1 MNQNTKIAVGVGV
14 VAVAVGGLV
23 YMNGKKKKADQE
35 AVILQQ
41 REGVPSV
48 KTGFEP
54 VEIQP
59 LELSPVMV
67 KPAVKNQTKDQ
78 IFQSFLGTI
87 YPKQNTTLPR
97 TIAVSLNRNLI
108 LKTGSKGAEVRELQ
122 RLLGFTGK
130 GIDGIFGKN
139 TLAVLKAK
147 KQVSQIALNK
157 F

>member
-1 MNQNTKIAVGVGV
+1 MNKGTKIAVGVGAL
-14 VAVAVGGLV
+14 AVAGFL
-23 YMNGKKKKADQE
+23 YINSKKKKVDQQ
-35 AVILQQ
+35 AV
-41 REGVPSV
+41 VANV

-59 LELSPVMV
+59 LELSPVAVIPVV
-67 KPAVKNQTKDQ
+67 KSQTKDQ
-78 IFQSFLGTI
+78 IFQSVLNTI
-87 YPKQNTTLPR
+87 YPKQTTALPR
-97 TIAVSLNRNLI
+97 TIALSLNRNLI

-139 TLAVLKAK
+139 TLASLKAK
-147 KQVSQIALNK
+147 KQVSQITLNK